1 MMNGSEIKA
10 PSCRLC
16 TLYSGS
22 GGNATY
28 FSSEKTHILIDAGKS
43 ARALTNALKEI
54 GALTDPQK
62 SPIDAILIT
71 HEHTD
76 HVAALAVFLK
86 KYPVPVHVTE
96 GSAEHLRA
104 LLKDSPAKDCIVVH
118 PTVFTVSIGDVTV
131 TSFPTSHDSKMSVG
145 YRITVKGENGI
156 RSFGYATDLGIV
168 TPAVEKGLLGCEA
181 IVLESN
187 HDEDML
193 LDGPYP
199 YPLKMR
205 IRSRRGHLSNH
216 DAAEFAAHLA
226 ESGTAHFLLAH
237 LSKENNLPIL
247 AEKEFLSAL
256 ADEALTLR
264 VADPDRVTFLLGENA
279 PSYGK
284 ENAPC

>member
-1 MMNGSEIKA
+1 MNESKAQA

-28 FSSEKTHILIDAGKS
+28 FSSGNAHILIDAGKS

-54 GALTDPQK
+54 GALTDLKKP
-62 SPIDAILIT
+62 PIDAILIT

-104 LLKDSPAKDCIVVH
+104 LLKDSPAQNCIVVH
-118 PTVFTVSIGDVTV
+118 PTVFTISIGDVTV

-145 YRITVKGENGI
+145 YRITAKTENGV
-156 RSFGYATDLGIV
+156 RTFGYATDLGVV

-181 IVLESN
+181 VVLESN
-187 HDEDML
+187 HDENML

-199 YPLKMR
+199 YHLKLR

-216 DAAEFAAHLA
+216 DAATFAAYLA
-226 ESGTAHFLLAH
+226 ENGTAHFLLAH

-264 VADPDRVTFLLGENA
+264 VADPDRVTFLLGEGTS
-279 PSYGK
+279 SYGK
-284 ENAPC
+284 ENTPC